1 MGKFYAAGNPAI
13 AALVLMT
20 TGALDEAVPNSF
32 RAPLLWLV
40 LPFAA
45 GIGST
50 AVFGPPANGGQW
62 LLVLAGAS
70 GLAAAWF
77 GRSETRTSFLAWV
90 GCLGLAAALA
100 GFVHAHHQAPPLV
113 GWEDRPAREIDVDLE
128 VERLFAGDPAGRT
141 RTGLG
146 RIVGAPPTAPEVEG
160 LQVYFST
167 IRRADRTPPR
177 RNGIYRV
184 RGVLSPMPAARPG
197 APDGFDAYLRNLGV
211 AARLQ
216 RGQVLGEIEPPNPI
230 DRLAE
235 RARRSFAR
243 QLRLGLEDHPAL
255 ASLQLA
261 MLLGEKASLT
271 PRQEQAYL
279 RSGTFH
285 IFSVSGLHVAA
296 IAAAIQALLL
306 LLRAPRP
313 LRVALG
319 LAVLWFYVAVVGGH
333 PPAVRAFI
341 MVAFFLARGLW
352 GLPGNP
358 FAALCAA
365 ALTTL
370 LLDPRQLFS
379 AGFQLSYLVVGA
391 LVLMGIPLSRRWLA
405 AWRPWSMLPEINW
418 HWWQFWWRD
427 GIRSLLGSVAVTVV
441 ATVGSTPATIAAF
454 GLFTPGALLSNLVV
468 VPLAS
473 LALVAGFISILG
485 GVLGLDGISFYFNR
499 AAALTIIVMDRLAEW
514 STWLPFAHFPAAYR
528 AAWLAPACAG
538 LPLALMLVGAWGRWG
553 KSVGGFWLPVAG
565 VGLILLACVR
575 LG

>member
-1 MGKFYAAGNPAI
+1 M
-13 AALVLMT
+13 
-20 TGALDEAVPNSF
+20 DEGVPTCS

-45 GIGST
+45 GIAAT
-50 AVFGPPANGGQW
+50 AVLGPPANGGVW
-62 LLVLAGAS
+62 LLVF
-70 GLAAAWF
+70 AAATAIAAAAF
-77 GRSETRTSFLAWV
+77 GRSETRVGFGAWAA
-90 GCLGLAAALA
+90 CLGVAAGLA
-100 GFVHAHHQAPPLV
+100 GFVHAHHRAPRLV
-113 GWEDRPAREIDVDLE
+113 GWEDRPARELDVDLE
-128 VERLFAGDPAGRT
+128 IDRLFASNPAGRT
-141 RTGLG
+141 RSGLA
-146 RIVGAPPTAPEVEG
+146 RIVGAPPTAPEALGV
-160 LQVYFST
+160 QVYFST

-177 RNGIYRV
+177 RNGTYRV
-184 RGVLSPMPAARPG
+184 RGVLSPMPAASPA
-197 APDGFDAYLRNLGV
+197 APKGFEAYLRNLGV

-235 RARRSFAR
+235 RARQRFAR
-243 QLRLGLEDHPAL
+243 QLRLGLEEHPAL

-279 RSGTFH
+279 QSGTFH

-296 IAAAIQALLL
+296 IAAAIQAVLL
-306 LLRAPRP
+306 LLRTPRP
-313 LRVALG
+313 VRVALG
-319 LAVLWFYVAVVGGH
+319 LAVLWFYVAVVGAH

-358 FAALCAA
+358 FAALCAS

-370 LLDPRQLFS
+370 LFDPRQLFS
-379 AGFQLSYLVVGA
+379 SGFQLSYLVVGA
-391 LVLMGIPLSRRWLA
+391 LVLMGVPLARRWLA

-418 HWWQFWWRD
+418 RPWQFWWRNR
-427 GIRSLLGSVAVTVV
+427 IRDLLNSLAVTVV

-485 GVLGLDGISFYFNR
+485 GVLGLDGISIYFNH
-499 AAALTIIVMDRLAEW
+499 AAAVTIIMMDRLAEW
-514 STWLPFAHFPAAYR
+514 STSLPWAHFPATYR

-538 LPLALMLVGAWGRWG
+538 LPLGLMLVGAWGRWG
-553 KSVGGFWLPVAG
+553 KQVGGFWLPVGG
-565 VGLILLACVR
+565 VVVILLACVR